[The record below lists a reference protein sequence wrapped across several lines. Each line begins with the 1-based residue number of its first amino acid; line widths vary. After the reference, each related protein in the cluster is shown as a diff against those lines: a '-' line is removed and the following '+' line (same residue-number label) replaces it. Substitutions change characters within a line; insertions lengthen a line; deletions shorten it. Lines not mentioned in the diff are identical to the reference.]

1 MSSPLSI
8 CYAASE
14 IAPFAKTGGLGDVGG
29 ALPVVLHRLGH
40 DVRPFLPLYASID
53 RTAMQPVDFATRVAV
68 PMGGRTYTFSL
79 WTRPLANGGP
89 AAYFVD
95 CPELYARPHI
105 YTSDPDEPQRFGLF
119 CRAVLESC
127 QRMGWAPNVLH
138 VHDWHTALLPLLLR
152 SVYAWDR
159 LFSDTRTLL
168 TIHNIG
174 YQGIAPARAIQDLG
188 LAEWAH
194 LLDPEDLRLGRV
206 NLLRTGLVYA
216 DLVTT
221 VSPTYAREIQTPEYG
236 MGLDGLLRARSG
248 TLVGILNGVDYEV
261 WSPERDAYLPE
272 RYSADRL
279 EGKAAN
285 KRHLLSELGL
295 GPANGAPLA
304 GIVSRF
310 APQKGLEL
318 CVPVLPELLRTT
330 DLRFVAV
337 GTGEAQSEAFFARLE
352 REFPGRAVYYR
363 GYSDELA
370 HLVEAG
376 ADLFLMPS
384 RYEPC
389 GLNQMFSLRYGTI
402 PVVRRTGGLADT
414 VEPYERTTGRGTGFV
429 FEHYAADGLRW
440 AMGQALDTYRDRA
453 AWIRLMRNAMSRDFS
468 WDTQARRYVEAYA
481 WLARH

>member
-29 ALPVVLHRLGH
+29 ALPAVLHRMGH
-40 DVRPFLPLYASID
+40 DVRPFLPLYASVD
-53 RTAMQPVDFATRVAV
+53 REGMQPVGFASRVPV
-68 PMGGRTYTFSL
+68 TMGGRTYTFSL
-79 WTRPLANGGP
+79 WTRPLAQGGP
-89 AAYFVD
+89 AGYFVD

-105 YTSDPDEPQRFGLF
+105 YTSDEDEPQRFGLF

-127 QRMGWAPNVLH
+127 QRMGFSPHVLH

-152 SVYAWDR
+152 SLYAWDK
-159 LFSDTRTLL
+159 LFERTRTML

-174 YQGIAPARAIQDLG
+174 YQGIAPARAIADLG

-194 LLDPEDLRLGRV
+194 LLDPEDLRHGRV

-221 VSPTYAREIQTPEYG
+221 VSPTHAREIQTPEYG
-236 MGLDGLLRARSG
+236 MGLDALLRARSG
-248 TLVGILNGVDYEV
+248 TLVGILNGVDYTV

-272 RYSADRL
+272 RYSAERL
-279 EGKAAN
+279 EGKQVN
-285 KRHLLSELGL
+285 KRHLLSEMGL
-295 GPANGAPLA
+295 GSANGAPLA

-318 CVPVLPELLRTT
+318 CYPVLPELLRWT
-330 DLRFVAV
+330 DLRLVAV
-337 GTGEAQSEAFFARLE
+337 GTGEARSESFFAQLE

-363 GYSDELA
+363 GYSEELS

-402 PVVRRTGGLADT
+402 PIVRRTGGLADT
-414 VEPYERTTGRGTGFV
+414 VEPYERTSGRGTGFV
-429 FEHYAADGLRW
+429 FEHYTSDGLRW
-440 AMGQALDTYRDRA
+440 ALGQALDTFRDRS
-453 AWIRLMRNAMSRDFS
+453 AWRRLMRNAMSRDYS

-481 WLARH
+481 WLARA